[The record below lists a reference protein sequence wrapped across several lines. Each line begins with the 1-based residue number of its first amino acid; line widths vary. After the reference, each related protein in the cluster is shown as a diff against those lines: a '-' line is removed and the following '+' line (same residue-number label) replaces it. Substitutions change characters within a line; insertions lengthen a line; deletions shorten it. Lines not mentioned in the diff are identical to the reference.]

1 MKTKREN
8 KLNSYVK
15 MILIMCGGGVIGA
28 FLGVG
33 IFMLQDGIDEP
44 FPPVVEWLGNQVAVI
59 LWIFVVISLI
69 LSLICYRNAE
79 HYIRQM
85 DVEDDSLMEML
96 DCGYER
102 WSSFGVA
109 GSNVIV
115 CLAMVFFAFGFPVED
130 EETAKRLLGAIVP
143 FLLTVIVCTMY
154 QVAAVRQMRRKDPSK
169 KGDAADLHFEKEQNI
184 CPDEDNPDGIAGNC
198 NARPTLLWNRD
209 DGSCVAGICQYHYA
223 DHIFYLLGKASENE
237 I

>member
-28 FLGVG
+28 FLGAG

-44 FPPVVEWLGNQVAVI
+44 FPPVAEWLGNQVAVI
-59 LWIFVVISLI
+59 LWIFVVEI
-69 LSLICYRNAE
+69 
-79 HYIRQM
+79 M
-85 DVEDDSLMEML
+85 

-115 CLAMVFFAFGFPVED
+115 CLAMVFFAFGFSVED

-154 QVAAVRQMRRKDPSK
+154 QVAAVRQVRRKDPSK
-169 KGDAADLHFEKEQNI
+169 KGDAADLHFEKEWLESCDEAEQTIIYKTSYKTFVLMKTILMVLLVIAMLGQLSFGTGMMAVVLLAFTNI
-184 CPDEDNPDGIAGNC
+184 IMLTTYSIYSVKLQKMKYEG
-198 NARPTLLWNRD
+198 
-209 DGSCVAGICQYHYA
+209 
-223 DHIFYLLGKASENE
+223 
-237 I
+237 